1 MGDSPQFTGIN
12 AYAES
17 YFRNSLYNNQLFNST
32 SMTSTKVSHFSPR
45 SIAEIHFATP
55 FVYLPLK
62 GASESLGI
70 MPDVEVQTVDGGIG
84 FYTVMNTSTTTS
96 TSYSYHYDDSKPDY
110 GYVPQALIDWMA
122 RDPDYAS
129 RYPYIA
135 SCYPGGPS
143 IKPDRYTV
151 IDGQCTVEPAPLAD
165 AQTAVPDLTIATHVT
180 VSSAGCFHPGAC
192 PTPAPAATPKVAAA
206 AHTGPPVTSEEAS
219 VISPTPEKSQNQQT
233 AVTNSPTTAP
243 GLGGIIAS
251 ALGGNPFPPPPSAP
265 SSNAPAP
272 EVPSLNTPEPAPDIP
287 SPNVPLPSLPTSNRP
302 ISSTPPPILS
312 TTNLEGEQNPPSS
325 YAISLA
331 PSASVIV
338 INGVTSSVPSAGSDT
353 GNVAGSPIIS
363 VGSQSI
369 TLNSASQ
376 LVVAGQTLIPGAPAI
391 SIEGTPV
398 SLDSSANA
406 VVVGSSTIALPS
418 AVSAPAITIGSQPV
432 ILNSASQY
440 VVAGATLTPGGPAID
455 IQGTPVSLAP
465 SASAVVVAGST
476 ILLSPTSASLP
487 TLIIGSHTFTA
498 NSASAY
504 VIGGQTLVPDQ
515 PAINVPG
522 SAIGLLTT
530 PPSFTVGGQII
541 TPNPTAFTVAGTTV
555 SAGGPGVTVS
565 GTLVSLGPSGTLVIG
580 TSTTVLA
587 DGASSSIFTVGGQT
601 FTANPTAFPI
611 AGTTLSAGGPGVT
624 IAGTPVS
631 LAPAGNLIVGN
642 RTTALAQTSS
652 RVQSFTG
659 AAGRKGA
666 GIAAGGLVG
675 ACAVM
680 LVL

>member
-1 MGDSPQFTGIN
+1 MVGDRPRFSGIN

-17 YFRNSLYNNQLFNST
+17 YFGSSLYNSQLFNST
-32 SMTSTKVSHFSPR
+32 SMTSTKMTHISPR

-70 MPDVEVQTVDGGIG
+70 MPDVFFSTFDGTLAV
-84 FYTVMNTSTTTS
+84 YTQVNTTISISTRHPYNRDNS
-96 TSYSYHYDDSKPDY
+96 EPDY

-122 RDPDYAS
+122 RDADYVS

-143 IKPDRYTV
+143 IKPDNIQV
-151 IDGQCTVEPAPLAD
+151 VNGQCEFFEVSPEAATV
-165 AQTAVPDLTIATHVT
+165 VPDLTIATHVT

-192 PTPAPAATPKVAAA
+192 PTPAPAATPKVATA
-206 AHTGPPVTSEEAS
+206 AHTGLPVASEEAS
-219 VISPTPEKSQNQQT
+219 VVSPTPEKSQYQQT
-233 AVTNSPTTAP
+233 AVTNPPTPAP

-251 ALGGNPFPPPPSAP
+251 ALGGNPFAPPPSAP
-265 SSNAPAP
+265 SSNALAS
-272 EVPSLNTPEPAPDIP
+272 EVPSLNTPLP
-287 SPNVPLPSLPTSNRP
+287 SPNVPTPNLPTSNVP
-302 ISSTPPPILS
+302 ISNAPPQIPS
-312 TTNLEGEQNPPSS
+312 TTNLEGGQNPLSS

-331 PSASVIV
+331 LSASVVV
-338 INGVTSSVPSAGSDT
+338 INGVTSSVPPAGSDT
-353 GNVAGSPIIS
+353 GNVAGGPIIT

-376 LVVAGQTLIPGAPAI
+376 LVVAGQTLTPGAPAI
-391 SIEGTPV
+391 SIKGTAV
-398 SLDSSANA
+398 SLDSSANS
-406 VVVGSSTIALPS
+406 VVVAGSTIALPS
-418 AVSAPAITIGSQPV
+418 AVSAPAITIASQP
-432 ILNSASQY
+432 ITLNSASQY
-440 VVAGATLTPGGPAID
+440 VVAGETLTPGGPAID

-487 TLIIGSHTFTA
+487 TLIIGSQTFTA

-504 VIGGQTLVPDQ
+504 IIGGQTLVPGQ

-530 PPSFTVGGQII
+530 PSPSSPPLYTVGGQTF
-541 TPNPTAFTVAGTTV
+541 TPNPTAFAIAGTTV

-580 TSTTVLA
+580 TSTIVLA
-587 DGASSSIFTVGGQT
+587 NGASSPIFTVGGQT
-601 FTANPTAFPI
+601 FTANPTAFAI
-611 AGTTLSAGGPGVT
+611 ASTTLSAGGPGVT

-642 RTTALAQTSS
+642 RTTTLAQTSS
-652 RVQSFTG
+652 KVLSFTG

-666 GIAAGGLVG
+666 GVGGLVG